1 MIKNIIGYCSRQF
14 QVNLE
19 DSGTTLSTTTN
30 PSINDEKCNQ
40 ACIFLFSKSRCN
52 RGYCSLCEVAAPVR
66 RVTVRGLCELSMFDR
81 CSPYLLPYSIILFQL
96 SILFFLSAG
105 FTITSSTRRGSQC
118 LSGATPPFSSTTDPS
133 APGSG
138 TDNIRNYENINIST
152 MLCFH
157 RRSNP
162 ARYDR
167 KDPGV
172 VAISLS
178 PEASLL
184 LGFKRSFFL
193 LIFEV
198 PKDHYHHPTHSPT
211 F

>member
-1 MIKNIIGYCSRQF
+1 MRSAIKPVFFY
-14 QVNLE
+14 
-19 DSGTTLSTTTN
+19 
-30 PSINDEKCNQ
+30 
-40 ACIFLFSKSRCN
+40 FLN
-52 RGYCSLCEVAAPVR
+52 RGAIEAIAVFAKLPPPSGESLLEASVSSLCLTGDFLHIIYTHLVPV
-66 RVTVRGLCELSMFDR
+66 VHIVL
-81 CSPYLLPYSIILFQL
+81 
-96 SILFFLSAG
+96 LSAG

-118 LSGATPPFSSTTDPS
+118 LSEATLQFSSTTDPS

-138 TDNIRNYENINIST
+138 TDDIRNYENINIST

-198 PKDHYHHPTHSPT
+198 PKDHHPQP
-211 F
+211 FDL